1 MSMVPSTVQEVVR
14 SPYDSLYQQSY
25 DGIHRRLSRGWCDRW
40 RGLCIRPLRPS
51 PCADDISQAAYEGL
65 PKRRS
70 GELAAFVH
78 AEQLLDAHRSGGNLH
93 RGNARTVR
101 RHLSAAVG
109 RTEAQCVRIVT
120 CAQPVAMP
128 RPIALDQPC
137 VTSHT
142 WLQDGV
148 LRRRV

>member
-1 MSMVPSTVQEVVR
+1 MSMVPSKNREAVR

-25 DGIHRRLSRGWCDRW
+25 DGIHPRLSRGWCDRW

-51 PCADDISQAAYEGL
+51 PCVDDISQAAYEGL

-109 RTEAQCVRIVT
+109 QYEARYVRNVMRVP
-120 CAQPVAMP
+120 PV
-128 RPIALDQPC
+128 
-137 VTSHT
+137 
-142 WLQDGV
+142 
-148 LRRRV
+148 